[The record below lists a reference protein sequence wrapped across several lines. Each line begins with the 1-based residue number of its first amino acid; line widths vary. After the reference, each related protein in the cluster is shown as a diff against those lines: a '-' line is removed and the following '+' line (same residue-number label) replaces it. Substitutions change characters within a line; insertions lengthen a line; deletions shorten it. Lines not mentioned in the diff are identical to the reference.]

1 MISQIH
7 EEKWHYTTMF
17 VFFFN
22 VKLVYAIQS
31 NEMGEKLTGKTFI
44 DG

>member
-1 MISQIH
+1 MRKNGTILPCL
-7 EEKWHYTTMF
+7 F
-17 VFFFN
+17 VFFN
-22 VKLVYAIQS
+22 VKLVYVIQS

>member
-1 MISQIH
+1 MRKNGTILPCL
-7 EEKWHYTTMF
+7 
-17 VFFFN
+17 FFLK
-22 VKLVYAIQS
+22 VKLVYVIQS